1 MNSNPQTN
9 RKINSNF
16 AGRIFFFFF
25 FSSPKFLRS
34 DADVISLS
42 CSFHELGR
50 RGMRGRISRIGIIFV
65 PSLSLTLL
73 RHLLKK
79 DNGTDDAVSGHGH
92 VSASSLRVRIELDG
106 PSFKLDSGRSN
117 VATSHFFVNKSR
129 SEPRGR
135 SLSNE
140 KWFQDDLALIK

>member
-1 MNSNPQTN
+1 MPMSSLRVVPSTN
-9 RKINSNF
+9 LAFVGCAAESPET
-16 AGRIFFFFF
+16 ASS
-25 FSSPKFLRS
+25 FS
-34 DADVISLS
+34 
-42 CSFHELGR
+42 
-50 RGMRGRISRIGIIFV
+50 

-92 VSASSLRVRIELDG
+92 VSASRLRVRIELDG

-140 KWFQDDLALIK
+140 KWFQDDLAFNK